1 MQFLL
6 LYMGLQVIMVCAQNV
21 GPVLVSLVILAT
33 SISAFFGL
41 FFCYQ
46 SFWISTEQLVDFIL
60 D

>member
-33 SISAFFGL
+33 SISAFL
-41 FFCYQ
+41 AFFCYQ
-46 SFWISTEQLVDFIL
+46 SFLISTEQLVDFIL

>member
-33 SISAFFGL
+33 SISAFL
-41 FFCYQ
+41 AFFCYQ
-46 SFWISTEQLVDFIL
+46 SF
-60 D
+60 

>member
-33 SISAFFGL
+33 SISAFWP
-41 FFCYQ
+41 FFAINHFEFLLNNLWT
-46 SFWISTEQLVDFIL
+46 SF
-60 D
+60 